1 MTNYNSH
8 WHTFKNEYLF
18 LFFFFSFYTEKGKV
32 VVKEDR
38 QSEGI
43 EEQVMVDESD
53 VEESIILKKE
63 MSQKMKQIL
72 ETLIVKNTLNG
83 K

>member
-1 MTNYNSH
+1 MNIYFYS
-8 WHTFKNEYLF
+8 
-18 LFFFFSFYTEKGKV
+18 FFFSFYTEKRKV

-53 VEESIILKKE
+53 VEESIISEEGNWSKDETNSGNFNCKKYA
-63 MSQKMKQIL
+63 KR
-72 ETLIVKNTLNG
+72 
-83 K
+83 

>member
-1 MTNYNSH
+1 MNIYFYS
-8 WHTFKNEYLF
+8 
-18 LFFFFSFYTEKGKV
+18 FFFSFYTEKRKV